1 MSPELSLQKFH
12 DIFKNRASNTLS
24 KKKVKLA
31 EPKIMPLVHLQGDR
45 TDAYHQF
52 RLAKK
57 SEVANAVKAELAAQK
72 DRNDRKSAEDSDD
85 TCAEQEYDGSVQN
98 DGEVH
103 EGASKDTDNTK
114 DDANTTVN
122 PRFITEFSSKL
133 STMWRALSE
142 EEREKWKKSESK
154 FDGDQQVIFG

>member
-1 MSPELSLQKFH
+1 M
-12 DIFKNRASNTLS
+12 
-24 KKKVKLA
+24 
-31 EPKIMPLVHLQGDR
+31 
-45 TDAYHQF
+45 
-52 RLAKK
+52 
-57 SEVANAVKAELAAQK
+57 
-72 DRNDRKSAEDSDD
+72 
-85 TCAEQEYDGSVQN
+85 QN